1 MLKALLTQVLPKP
14 KRASAHAA
22 QTPLQR
28 AAAFA
33 ASKQW
38 DAARG
43 AAEEVLAAE
52 PENLE
57 AILLRAKSFRA
68 RGLLEQAQQAYR
80 RALVLAPAC
89 ADAWIDLGVCHHLA
103 GDDLWARI
111 YFRFAAELDPDNA
124 DVWNEFAV
132 VDIALGNY
140 EKAEEALEN
149 AVARNPALP
158 EAWNNLGLVLAR
170 RGDRANARRHFL
182 RAAFLKPDYY
192 TAYTN
197 AGLAARDLGLLEE
210 AEADLRRA
218 LEIDLAPHTAWLN
231 LGTVLQDAGRLI
243 EARAAIDAAVERA
256 PNDSDVLA
264 AHSTL
269 SLREGDPS
277 RAQEIASRAVARDP
291 QHPEAKLALGLA
303 QLAAGNFAE
312 GWRNHE
318 ARLRSAGMTVRHM
331 HVPLWQGEASNGQSI
346 LVWGEQG
353 LGDEIMFASCLPDLC
368 ARGVR
373 CTLDCSPRLRA
384 LFKRSFPGITLLE
397 AEAPPVDRSIA
408 IGSLPSLFRTRRDL
422 FPRHNGYLRPDPGRQ
437 VFWRERVAALGL
449 GRKIGVAWRG
459 GLSQTGRVQRSVS
472 IEQLLPLLRLAGV
485 HWVNLQHDAFPAEL
499 DRMRESGIRV
509 AHWADALADLD
520 ETAAV
525 MANLDLVVTVCSTV
539 VHLAGGLGRPA
550 WVLTP
555 RGAAWRYLAHGSEMP
570 WYPSVV
576 LYRQTDHGDWGSV
589 VDRVAADIERAC

>member
-1 MLKALLTQVLPKP
+1 MLKALLAHVLPKA
-14 KRASAHAA
+14 KRAGAHAA

-28 AAAFA
+28 AGTLAAA
-33 ASKQW
+33 KQW
-38 DAARG
+38 DAAAG
-43 AAEEVLAAE
+43 VAEEILATE
-52 PENLE
+52 PENVE
-57 AILLRAKSFRA
+57 AILLHARTFRA

-80 RALVLAPAC
+80 RALVLAPTC

-103 GDDLWARI
+103 GDDAWARI
-111 YFRFAAELDPDNA
+111 YFRFAAELDPENA

-218 LEIDLAPHTAWLN
+218 LEIDRAQHTAWLN
-231 LGTVLQDAGRLI
+231 LGTVLQDAGRLV
-243 EARAAIDAAVERA
+243 EARAAIEAAVERA
-256 PNDSDVLA
+256 PDNSDVLA

-269 SLREGDPS
+269 ALREGQPS
-277 RAQEIASRAVARDP
+277 RAEEIALRALAHDP
-291 QHPEAKLALGLA
+291 QHPEARLALGLA

-318 ARLRSAGMTVRHM
+318 ARLRSAGMTARHLHM
-331 HVPLWQGEASNGQSI
+331 PVWHGEASNGQSI

-353 LGDEIMFASCLPDLC
+353 LGDEIMFASCLPDLL
-368 ARGVR
+368 ASGVR

-384 LFKRSFPGITLLE
+384 LFKRSFPGVALLE
-397 AEAPPVDRSIA
+397 AEGPPVDRAIA
-408 IGSLPSLFRTRRDL
+408 IGSLPSLYRTRRYH
-422 FPRHNGYLRPDPGRQ
+422 FPRHNGYLRADPGRQ
-437 VFWRERVAALGL
+437 VFWQRRLGEL
-449 GRKIGVAWRG
+449 GPGRKVGVAWRG
-459 GLSQTGRVQRSVS
+459 GLSHTGRAQRSLPV
-472 IEQLLPLLRLAGV
+472 ERLLPLLRLGGL
-485 HWVNLQHDAFPAEL
+485 HWVNLQHDVCQAEL

-520 ETAAV
+520 ETAALI
-525 MANLDLVVTVCSTV
+525 ANLDLVVTVCSTA
-539 VHLAGGLGRPA
+539 VHLAGALGRPT

-576 LYRQTDHGDWGSV
+576 LYRQTDHGDWGPV
-589 VDRVAADIERAC
+589 VDRMAADVERAC